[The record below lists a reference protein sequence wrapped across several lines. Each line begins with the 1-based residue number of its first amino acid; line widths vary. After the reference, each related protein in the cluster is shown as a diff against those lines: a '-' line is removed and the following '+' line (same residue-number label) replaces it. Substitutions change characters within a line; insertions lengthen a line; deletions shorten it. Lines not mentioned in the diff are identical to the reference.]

1 MKHTRH
7 CWPLIAATILLLGS
21 IGLDQTAFG
30 EASLPAGAQA
40 LSSDIQLYAE
50 AHRRSLLVCDSLER
64 VRIALAK
71 TDREPSDL
79 QNDIITAK
87 RQYFSIRADL
97 FMAIYVHVS
106 TIRNTD

>member
-79 QNDIITAK
+79 QNDIITAQ

>member
-7 CWPLIAATILLLGS
+7 WWPLIAATMLLLGS

-30 EASLPAGAQA
+30 EASLPAKAQV

-50 AHRRSLLVCDSLER
+50 AHQRSLLVRDWLER
-64 VRIALAK
+64 VKISLAK

-87 RQYFSIRADL
+87 RQYFSGRADL
-97 FMAIYVHVS
+97 FMAIYAHAS
-106 TIRNTD
+106 TIRDTD